1 MIMRIHCRKR
11 RVSARYQ
18 AAENLGYDFKLFVS
32 LDMSSFPCSSAASAA
47 LLRPYVA
54 NYSSH
59 PNQLRWNSNVFV
71 STFSGSDCT
80 FGQNSSAEGWK
91 AEFVDKLTGE
101 NAVHFVPSF
110 FVDPSTFDDYDGVM
124 DGDFNVGCI

>member
-1 MIMRIHCRKR
+1 M
-11 RVSARYQ
+11 
-18 AAENLGYDFKLFVS
+18 FVS
-32 LDMSSFPCSSAASAA
+32 LDMSSFPCSSAANATI
-47 LLRPYVA
+47 LRQYVA

-59 PNQLRWNSNVFV
+59 PNQLRWHGDVFV

-91 AEFVDKLTGE
+91 TEFIDKLTGE

-110 FVDPSTFDDYDGVM
+110 FVDPSTFSDYDGVM
-124 DGDFNVGCI
+124 DGDFNVGCLRPVRRMEE